1 MAWTLEVVFA
11 LVTALFV
18 AGPAFV
24 LWKAYARTRTRR
36 VLFAAIGFTVFL
48 LTEIIVLIDQLGFT
62 PNINETE
69 IVEFVGDIFAAGF
82 FAAAF
87 LLPAA
92 GDP

>member
-1 MAWTLEVVFA
+1 MAWSLEVVFA
-11 LVTALFV
+11 LVTSIIV
-18 AGPAFV
+18 AGPTIV

-36 VLFAAIGFTVFL
+36 VMFAAIGFTIFL
-48 LTEIIVLIDQLGFT
+48 VAEVIVLVDQLGFT
-62 PNINETE
+62 PDFNETE
-69 IVEFVGDIFAAGF
+69 TVEFVGDILAAAC

>member
-1 MAWTLEVVFA
+1 MAWSLEVVFA
-11 LVTALFV
+11 LVTSLFV

-24 LWKAYARTRTRR
+24 LWKAFARTRTRR

-48 LTEIIVLIDQLGFT
+48 VAELLVLIDQLGFT
-62 PNINETE
+62 PDVSETE
-69 IVEFVGDIFAAGF
+69 TLEFVGDIIAAAF